1 MDPRCRTVVLG
12 FASFLF
18 VMKGALAQLPAGKLI
33 QGVQIAGQDRVPK
46 LAPLRCRL

>member
-33 QGVQIAGQDRVPK
+33 QGAQIAGPK
-46 LAPLRCRL
+46 TESQNSLH